1 MLRDHPPSEP
11 WRREAP
17 RDSTYYS
24 VLRMAGRPMAFP
36 PRHCLPP
43 RLSSPSC
50 LLRQKTGAQRVR
62 SSIFGFSYIIVI
74 MTWLL
79 DVQLPSSWELPM
91 VTTPSMRHLHRL
103 TVLSY
108 VPYCYSFNTRPY
120 IPNNPL
126 LTSLINKHD
135 HPGQTSPYTNQWT
148 FNRTNLRG
156 QAIPSVHFNRANGAP
171 SAKGGQDLYTCA
183 LHLFENT
190 HLSTWTM
197 QRHQVPGGS
206 PTAASPH
213 QNPNLHYQ
221 NHPTRKEGK
230 GVPVV
235 VPLLH

>member
-1 MLRDHPPSEP
+1 MLRDHPSSEP

-50 LLRQKTGAQRVR
+50 LLRRKTDAQCVR

-120 IPNNPL
+120 IPNNPH
-126 LTSLINKHD
+126 LTSLINKHEY
-135 HPGQTSPYTNQWT
+135 PGQTSPYTNQWT
-148 FNRTNLRG
+148 FNKVLFQVDEDGIENVDVKSKRSTE
-156 QAIPSVHFNRANGAP
+156 QPAP
-171 SAKGGQDLYTCA
+171 SGDGCSAEPQ
-183 LHLFENT
+183 HE
-190 HLSTWTM
+190 
-197 QRHQVPGGS
+197 P
-206 PTAASPH
+206 
-213 QNPNLHYQ
+213 
-221 NHPTRKEGK
+221 
-230 GVPVV
+230 
-235 VPLLH
+235 